1 MKSGGQACRNGD
13 HNMVQYPWDNLP
25 ASFEEAQE
33 ALYDAGVTDGLPVVP
48 PTQSRV
54 DEMLRTNRRDPAQVV
69 AVLPPLY
76 VAATWRDIA
85 VNAVMAGCR
94 PEYLPVVAAAV
105 AALADERFNLLGI
118 ATTTG
123 SATPLVIV
131 NGPIVERIGMN
142 ARGNAL
148 GPGNRAN
155 ATIGRAVHLIVQNVG
170 GARPGEVDMAT
181 LGQPGKYTFCCAE
194 NEAESPWPPLH
205 VERGFAR
212 EASVVTVVGAAGSVE
227 VVDSES
233 QRAGDLA
240 RTFGASA
247 LIAGSIGGA
256 GLLGG
261 GEPLIIMPP
270 EHAQHFHD
278 EGYSKEQAK
287 AEIWQHATLPVARL
301 SAPVREKLSFR
312 RAAGNAQDED
322 VVRIAER
329 PDDIMIVVS
338 GGVGRKAAYVPTWGG
353 ATRAVS
359 VAISESA

>member
-1 MKSGGQACRNGD
+1 MTDYLWNR
-13 HNMVQYPWDNLP
+13 LP
-25 ASFEEAQE
+25 ASFEEAQQ
-33 ALYDAGVTDGLPVVP
+33 ALYAAGVTDGLPVVP
-48 PTQSRV
+48 PTSERV
-54 DEMLRTNRRDPAQVV
+54 DEMLRPYRRDPMQVV
-69 AVLPPLY
+69 AVLPPLL
-76 VAATWRDIA
+76 AEATWRDIA
-85 VNAVMAGCR
+85 INAVMAGCR
-94 PEYLPVVAAAV
+94 PEYLPVVGAAV
-105 AALADERFNLLGI
+105 VALAQAPFNLLGI

-170 GARPGEVDMAT
+170 GARLGEVDMAT
-181 LGQPGKYTFCCAE
+181 LGQPGKFAFCCAE

-205 VERGFAR
+205 VERAFPR
-212 EASVVTVVGAAGSVE
+212 EASVVTVVGAAGNVE
-227 VVDSES
+227 IVDSES

-240 RTFGASA
+240 RTFGAST
-247 LIAGSIGGA
+247 LIAGSLGGA

-270 EHAQHFHD
+270 EHALLFHGD
-278 EGYSKEQAK
+278 GYSKEQVK
-287 AEIWQHATLPVARL
+287 AEIWKHATLPASRL
-301 SAPVREKLSFR
+301 SAAAREKLSFR
-312 RAAGNAQDED
+312 RAMGGAQDEE

-329 PDDIMIVVS
+329 PDDIMIVVA

-353 ATRAVS
+353 TTRAVS
-359 VAISESA
+359 AVIPELP